1 MVHSP
6 LVSTPMRLLLVQ
18 ARKDPYMEA
27 QEQTCFVERC
37 RVPPEHFQVLNVA
50 RGDKPESVDLSNV
63 HAVLIGGAGS
73 FSAIEDHCWTEPLHD
88 LVREA
93 VDAHLPILGSCW
105 GHQVIARALGGTVIY
120 DPDNTELG
128 CRTVH
133 RTEAGAADTLFGRFS
148 TPFKANM
155 GHHDR
160 VVQLPPNAVELA
172 HNAQPNQAFRVLDR
186 PVYGTQFHSEL
197 DAQREKERL
206 VHYKSEFPEALPNR
220 AAVERIFDTL
230 AETTD
235 VDHLLYNFLATYV
248 TRGPTTRTLK
258 GRMTTLNSR

>member
-18 ARKDPYMEA
+18 AREDPYMEA

-37 RVPPEHFQVLNVA
+37 RVLPEHFQVLNVA
-50 RGDKPESVDLSNV
+50 RGGKPESVDLSNV

-73 FSAIEDHCWTEPLHD
+73 FSAIEDHGWTEPLHD

-133 RTEAGAADTLFGRFS
+133 RTEAGAADPLFGRFS

-160 VVQLPPNAVELA
+160 VVHLPPNAVELA
-172 HNAQPNQAFRVLDR
+172 DR
-186 PVYGTQFHSEL
+186 
-197 DAQREKERL
+197 
-206 VHYKSEFPEALPNR
+206 KS
-220 AAVERIFDTL
+220 V
-230 AETTD
+230 
-235 VDHLLYNFLATYV
+235 V
-248 TRGPTTRTLK
+248 
-258 GRMTTLNSR
+258 